1 MTHMENLHLPQALI
15 LAVAWRECGV
25 MEACHNVPI
34 RESMEIIVEG
44 TERSASMDAST
55 S

>member
-1 MTHMENLHLPQALI
+1 MPHMENLHQLQALI
-15 LAVAWRECGV
+15 IAVAWRECGV

-34 RESMEIIVEG
+34 RESTEIIVEG